1 MASVTALLLALT
13 PLTHEASPTA
23 LGLGNEQLLQTEGAC
38 GTFCLNSSNAH
49 HDVKASAHASIAL
62 IPQQNSTG
70 ADGLKL
76 SPTRINTY
84 DVSWHPFYDFA
95 AAAGYRFSSRTT
107 ERSSTNKTIRRIAA
121 ELTEIP
127 VALSVRPS
135 EPFSLGVRYVFRSV
149 QLSQENFNN
158 PNSRPGTMSAQPNR
172 WGIDAVWQKDEAT
185 GIGLSYLAPTR
196 LAMESSQSTRT
207 QSILQA
213 PNPSWTDPQE
223 FTLSLAR
230 LATFSPPAG
239 VTFGPFENVF
249 HGALSVVTWEAGK
262 PVSYSALASSS
273 VSKDGWSL
281 TDNGQQTAEFR
292 FDTIDPSMS
301 LSAGLESL
309 WMRGALGSVS
319 TYTHVRLNH
328 IASQKEQNQ
337 WQGGFGVGLNSR
349 YVSLQA
355 ASLWREKESGFA
367 MGISSS
373 L

>member
-1 MASVTALLLALT
+1 MASATALLLALT

-23 LGLGNEQLLQTEGAC
+23 LGLGNEQLVQTEGAC

-49 HDVKASAHASIAL
+49 HDVKASAHASMAL
-62 IPQQNSTG
+62 IPQQKSSSSE
-70 ADGLKL
+70 GLKL

-84 DVSWHPFYDFA
+84 DISWHPFYDFA

-107 ERSSTNKTIRRIAA
+107 ERTATNKTVRRISA

-127 VALSVRPS
+127 VALSARPA
-135 EPFSLGVRYVFRSV
+135 EPFALGVRYVFRSV
-149 QLSQENFNN
+149 ELSQENFNN
-158 PNSRPGTMSAQPNR
+158 PSTRPGTMNAQPNR
-172 WGIDAVWQKDEAT
+172 WGVDAVWQKDEAT
-185 GIGLSYLAPTR
+185 GIGLSYLAPTQV
-196 LAMESSQSTRT
+196 AMNSSKSNRSQSAFM
-207 QSILQA
+207 A
-213 PNPSWTDPQE
+213 PDPSWTDPQE

-230 LATFSPPAG
+230 LAAFSPPPG

-262 PVSYSALASSS
+262 PVAYSALASSS

-281 TDNGQQTAEFR
+281 TDNGSQTAEFR

-309 WMRGALGSVS
+309 WLRGTLGHVS

-337 WQGGFGVGLNSR
+337 WQGGFGVGLSGR
-349 YVSLQA
+349 FVSFQA
-355 ASLWREKESGFA
+355 ASLWRENDSGFSL
-367 MGISSS
+367 GISSS